1 MAVDLRID
9 GRIAHLTLA
18 RPDAR
23 NTIDLTLAREL
34 HDATTRL
41 IEDDSV
47 GAVILSGEGETFC
60 MGGDLRS
67 FPAVDDLPGHLRE
80 VTHHLHA
87 ALNSLSRMA
96 PPVIATVRG
105 FAAGAGLGLA
115 CAADIVLAGGSA
127 RFLSAYTNVGLTP
140 DGSTSW
146 SLPRLVGLRRAL
158 ELVLTN
164 RILDANEALEWGIV
178 TRVVEDGSLETEAA
192 ALATTLAEG
201 ATVALGGAKRLVRES
216 FARPLE
222 LQLRLETEVL
232 AAAAGT
238 DAGREGI
245 AAFLE
250 KRAARFTGV

>member
-1 MAVDLRID
+1 VAVDLRIE
-9 GRIAHLTLA
+9 GRIAYLTLA

-34 HDATTRL
+34 HNATSRL

-47 GAVILSGEGETFC
+47 GAVILSGAGETFC

-67 FPAVDDLPGHLRE
+67 FAAVDHLPDHLRE

-87 ALNSLSRMA
+87 ALNSIARMA

-115 CAADIVLAGGSA
+115 CAADIVLAGTSA

-164 RILDANEALEWGIV
+164 RILDADEALEWGIA
-178 TRVVEDGSLETEAA
+178 TRVVPDGELQAE
-192 ALATTLAEG
+192 ALALAIPLADG
-201 ATVALGGAKRLVRES
+201 ATSALGGAKRLVRES

-222 LQLRLETEVL
+222 LQLQLETEVL

-245 AAFLE
+245 AAFTE
-250 KRAARFTGV
+250 KRQPRFGDR